1 MVEEGHR
8 VLSPQPLQQ
17 PDWVC
22 FKHYKTIT
30 LTNSLAVYWLI
41 CDLHNYT
48 SLLSHLVIIVIRLE
62 DLDAVVIWCK
72 MNSSLMDP
80 G

>member
-8 VLSPQPLQQ
+8 VLSPQPLLQ

-41 CDLHNYT
+41 CDVHTYT
-48 SLLSHLVIIVIRLE
+48 HIVITVIRLE

>member
-8 VLSPQPLQQ
+8 VLSPQPLLQ

-30 LTNSLAVYWLI
+30 LTNSLAIYWII
-41 CDLHNYT
+41 CYVHKPFKPR
-48 SLLSHLVIIVIRLE
+48 LVIIVIRLE